1 MSAHLQTLSP
11 VALGLDRFARSLPA
25 RAPIAGEDPGSYD
38 AFHAGMVE
46 TLVPCTPYEQVIA
59 DNLIGIEWELVQH
72 RRMREASLR
81 RIMREAICEAVCRQ
95 HRESHEAALE
105 AAWQGHV
112 EAGGT
117 KDDWKKPAFDAEAA
131 RQAGAHLAARAVSR
145 NPEKQMDAQA
155 EIAAL
160 GMDPVELMGEAY
172 RSHERGVAAHHGA
185 IVELERRRREVRR
198 DFDALQRS
206 RPVDI
211 DDADIDFGAIAQ

>member
-1 MSAHLQTLSP
+1 MPSGWT
-11 VALGLDRFARSLPA
+11 VSLAACP

-72 RRMREASLR
+72 RRMREA
-81 RIMREAICEAVCRQ
+81 ICEAVCRQ
-95 HRESHEAALE
+95 HRERHEAALE

-117 KDDWKKPAFDAEAA
+117 KDDGKKPVFDAEAA

-206 RPVDI
+206 RPIDI
-211 DDADIDFGAIAQ
+211 DDADIDFGAAAQ